1 MESTIDF
8 DNLERPI
15 LLQFYADWCAPCKML
30 SGVLDHIEG
39 DIRENVDFVRVNIDH
54 DRELKDEFFV
64 RSVPTMILLNKQGD
78 IYWRNTGVVPP
89 QEIMRHVSSVD
100 K

>member
-1 MESTIDF
+1 MEGVIDF

-64 RSVPTMILLNKQGD
+64 RSVPTMILLNKRGD
-78 IYWRNTGVVPP
+78 IYWRQTGVVPP
-89 QEIMRHVSSVD
+89 QEIMKHVHQVE
-100 K
+100 